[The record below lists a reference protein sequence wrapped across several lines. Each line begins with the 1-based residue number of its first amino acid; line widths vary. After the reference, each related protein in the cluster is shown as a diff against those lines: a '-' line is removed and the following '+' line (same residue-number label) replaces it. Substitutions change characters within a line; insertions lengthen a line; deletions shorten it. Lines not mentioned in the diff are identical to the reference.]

1 MIVIDTSV
9 FVDLLAPRDQARH
22 KMAEEFFR
30 LVERLDLAIYA
41 PRLMV
46 VELISVLKRAIGI
59 DELVEEAVGVVDY
72 VNLVG
77 EERIFEEAR
86 RIALKIHPRAVDAY
100 FIATA
105 KLLGTLLV
113 SDDRLMVRGARE
125 YGIEAYFLMEEH
137 EELRARLMKVSP

>member
-22 KMAEEFFR
+22 KMAGEFFR

-41 PRLMV
+41 PRLML

-59 DELVEEAVGVVDY
+59 DELVEKAMGVINY

-77 EERIFEEAR
+77 EERIFEEAK
-86 RIALKIHPRAVDAY
+86 RIALKVHPRAVDAY

-105 KLLGTLLV
+105 KLLGALLV
-113 SDDRLMVRGARE
+113 SNDRLMVRGARE
-125 YGIEAYFLMEEH
+125 YGVEAYFLMEEH
-137 EELRARLMKVSP
+137 EKLRTRLMKVSP